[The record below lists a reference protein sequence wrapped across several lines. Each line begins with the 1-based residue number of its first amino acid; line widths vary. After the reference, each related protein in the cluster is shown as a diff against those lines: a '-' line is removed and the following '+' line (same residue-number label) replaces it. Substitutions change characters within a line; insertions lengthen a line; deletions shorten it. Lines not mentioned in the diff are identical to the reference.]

1 MLSLCVHI
9 WYLSAL
15 WFVMPRTCITRCIQS
30 YFPCIQY
37 SWRKANAVSSVM
49 IITGAVL
56 YLGKQWFIN
65 VFVLTVIWV
74 SSCVRTSCK
83 MILCLCTAAERAH
96 RVTPQASWLPSG
108 PPREEEEEG
117 EPWGARAIAQ
127 SPKDDRPQSQTLPQA
142 ETRWEDPD
150 EEDVSVT
157 SASVWWQYRQES
169 VRSFS

>member
-1 MLSLCVHI
+1 MRLTPSSPRRIMYACTLRRGVLFVFCKILDIVKLHI
-9 WYLSAL
+9 
-15 WFVMPRTCITRCIQS
+15 VKTTIT
-30 YFPCIQY
+30 
-37 SWRKANAVSSVM
+37 
-49 IITGAVL
+49 IISQTI
-56 YLGKQWFIN
+56 YIIN

-74 SSCVRTSCK
+74 SSCVWTSCK

-157 SASVWWQYRQES
+157 Y
-169 VRSFS
+169 SFSLVTV